1 MKVFRKFITAHS
13 GGVLASVS
21 VEKAEEMPVGGAG
34 VLVTLPRT
42 FDCGAYKRVILR
54 ADLQCYP
61 QAAVDQQACLKRNME
76 QIICV
81 CVRARACVAS
91 FSQTRSCNWQESS
104 TCFSVHTPA
113 CACRL

>member
-54 ADLQCYP
+54 ADLQCHP
-61 QAAVDQQACLKRNME
+61 LLPINR
-76 QIICV
+76 
-81 CVRARACVAS
+81 RA
-91 FSQTRSCNWQESS
+91 
-104 TCFSVHTPA
+104 
-113 CACRL
+113 